1 MILIRSKVSLVSG
14 QNSLHL
20 LLFYPCSI
28 SPSLSALLSFFLQ
41 SREKDTE
48 WVVTVWVDH
57 LSVFDLE
64 HIDAATEQ
72 SNRADE
78 GWRVRVHTHPPTH
91 LPVKCYRTQSD
102 ATARVCSAG
111 SLQAGSVSAKC
122 HLPVTEQFV
131 SFDFIR
137 AICKH
142 VFQAYGNNLTYAD
155 TLCPSRT
162 DVCLRHLIST
172 AEAYYSRFSWH
183 SYLFEN
189 HRRTFKGQKTLIF
202 FVLHIHTYF
211 SSSLCYELI
220 LKHIPAQMNVLLPS
234 EFDRVRLNPWE
245 H

>member
-14 QNSLHL
+14 QNSLHW
-20 LLFYPCSI
+20 LLFYLCSI
-28 SPSLSALLSFFLQ
+28 SPSLSALLSFPSEQ
-41 SREKDTE
+41 REGYRVSCDC
-48 WVVTVWVDH
+48 VWVDH

-78 GWRVRVHTHPPTH
+78 GWRTQTHT
-91 LPVKCYRTQSD
+91 PVKCYRTQSD
-102 ATARVCSAG
+102 ATALVCSAG
-111 SLQAGSVSAKC
+111 SLQAGLVSAKC
-122 HLPVTEQFV
+122 QHLPVTEQFV

-142 VFQAYGNNLTYAD
+142 VFQAYGNKLTYAD

-189 HRRTFKGQKTLIF
+189 HRRTFKGQNTLIF

-211 SSSLCYELI
+211 SSSVCYELI

>member
-14 QNSLHL
+14 QNSLHW
-20 LLFYPCSI
+20 LLFYLCSI
-28 SPSLSALLSFFLQ
+28 SPSLSALLSFSFGAERRIQ
-41 SREKDTE
+41 SELWLCVSGSFECIRSGAY
-48 WVVTVWVDH
+48 WRSH
-57 LSVFDLE
+57 R
-64 HIDAATEQ
+64 AEQ
-72 SNRADE
+72 QS
-78 GWRVRVHTHPPTH
+78 GWRLAHTNTH
-91 LPVKCYRTQSD
+91 TPVKCYRTQSD
-102 ATARVCSAG
+102 ATALVCSAG

-122 HLPVTEQFV
+122 QHLPVTEQFV
-131 SFDFIR
+131 SFDFIC

-142 VFQAYGNNLTYAD
+142 VFQAYGNKLAYAD

-189 HRRTFKGQKTLIF
+189 HRRTFKGQNTLIF

>member
-1 MILIRSKVSLVSG
+1 MLHLSVSLCLAV
-14 QNSLHL
+14 
-20 LLFYPCSI
+20 
-28 SPSLSALLSFFLQ
+28 FFLR

-48 WVVTVWVDH
+48 WVVTVCERITWVYSIWSIH
-57 LSVFDLE
+57 R
-64 HIDAATEQ
+64 AEQ
-72 SNRADE
+72 QS
-78 GWRVRVHTHPPTH
+78 GWRLAHTHT
-91 LPVKCYRTQSD
+91 PVKCYRTQSD

-122 HLPVTEQFV
+122 QHLPVTEQFV

-142 VFQAYGNNLTYAD
+142 VFQAYGNKLTYAD

-189 HRRTFKGQKTLIF
+189 HRRTFKGQNTLIF

-211 SSSLCYELI
+211 SSSLCYEFI